1 MIAMAKLK
9 RPYLL
14 LMAIIA
20 WSALILQTVL
30 AVKVVMA
37 DGRSPLIGI
46 INTFSYFTILTNL
59 LVAIVTTVCL
69 VRRDRDSFLTR
80 PSTISAVMVYIFLVG
95 LIYSLLLRSIWNPTG
110 LQAVADHA
118 LHDVVPVLF
127 LLFWIFF
134 VPKGTLR
141 WGQPLSWLVYP
152 LLYVS
157 YCLIR
162 GALTGFYPYPFVDVT
177 LLGYPKA
184 LLNTVLLLAG
194 FWVVGLIVVA
204 LDRRTARRTA
214 PRA

>member
-1 MIAMAKLK
+1 M
-9 RPYLL
+9 
-14 LMAIIA
+14 
-20 WSALILQTVL
+20 
-30 AVKVVMA
+30 
-37 DGRSPLIGI
+37 
-46 INTFSYFTILTNL
+46 
-59 LVAIVTTVCL
+59 
-69 VRRDRDSFLTR
+69 
-80 PSTISAVMVYIFLVG
+80 
-95 LIYSLLLRSIWNPTG
+95 
-110 LQAVADHA
+110 
-118 LHDVVPVLF
+118 F

-141 WGQPLSWLVYP
+141 WSQPLFWLVYP

-204 LDRRTARRTA
+204 FDCRTARRTA